1 MQNWKTAINYNG
13 QIYVT
18 VDEAEKVLAE
28 QLNSQ
33 ARQDLLSAIQS
44 ISSATGEIEKTVK
57 DFKKDSKMLL
67 G

>member
-18 VDEAEKVLAE
+18 VEEAERVLSE

-57 DFKKDSKMLL
+57 DFKKDPKMIL